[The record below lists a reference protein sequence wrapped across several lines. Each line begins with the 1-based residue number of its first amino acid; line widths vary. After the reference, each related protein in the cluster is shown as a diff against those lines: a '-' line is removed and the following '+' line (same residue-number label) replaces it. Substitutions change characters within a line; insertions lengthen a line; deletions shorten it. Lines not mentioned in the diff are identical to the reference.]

1 MGVDKLLEYLDSGK
15 IEGSC
20 VNVNL
25 TQLGHTVSQQLAK
38 KMVVKKVYQNLS
50 PIQVSKAQFCLLVD
64 AECCLDRLYGGY
76 YSDWVCG
83 GQWNRMVSFLTNF
96 VNSLRQSNVHVVVF
110 FNGAYE
116 DDRFTEWVQKQEET
130 RNRANA
136 VLRHIAAKGT
146 PPPKV
151 WWIPPVGLRT
161 AVKLYFHH
169 LKIPV
174 VCSVKDHHLEFI
186 KYCRQHKFHG
196 LMADDAEYLAFDPP
210 RFFSAHSLKLTMR
223 QTLEA
228 KEYIVPQLIEDLKLS
243 KDKLCALLS
252 LLGNFVLPQPELYD
266 YYKRCGINQIISKVS
281 GEEVVK
287 KIVDSLQSLPP
298 IKNNLDEIAVH
309 ILGHKDDKRV
319 PKLKKSIQYYLDGT
333 KDNAFK
339 NKTKSP
345 EKNKINIKGKNDVLE
360 SPAAV
365 NDVKQL
371 GSETLNLQEKLLLE
385 DNSESGSSTYNVN
398 TQTSSLN
405 QLSPNKSVEFHIPE
419 VSIDVVNIAYERHTS
434 GLMSTYLYHI
444 LTKAEIKLPVVLEDE
459 LNHEIPNIHLFYRQA
474 RQMVYGILFNLHHA
488 QYLAKSN
495 SSQKVELPVI
505 QVREWIRDKSNMYKQ
520 CHLIKAEP
528 LGWGVPTVHRLW
540 FGTTPEDNIRRLR
553 AFLTCMR
560 SDTPLMYNTDYVPQ
574 HTLIIACVLRYIMT
588 FTEVPI
594 LQKFELDALIIT
606 AVAPELS
613 KNENTQELQ
622 GTVSV
627 RGVQLATLLM
637 CGIETAMLANDAC
650 GAPLPWL
657 MTCPW
662 MYFDGRLFQYHLAR
676 ALTANKLEDLCEN
689 HFSLTVK
696 VEKMR
701 QAILE
706 GLGERFQSISPFQGT
721 FLDTIFNQRG
731 LIQPQI
737 LNSSIAHASIPFP
750 QQRLGRLVNQ
760 NPNRFRDIQLNNRQ
774 RGVMKQSSG
783 GQLEVAGA
791 VVGIWGANYS
801 MAATGSPYMGRGNML
816 PAQHVLPSPI
826 GGPSS
831 LYQHD
836 LIQRPVFNA
845 RNSSKPIRGRSQ
857 VLKIHNN
864 KKKNTH
870 NIVKKDS
877 NIKKVPSKARGVAV
891 VISNSGETISASELT
906 EESKLSILN
915 KENQNI
921 KANGIVESI
930 LPLVNGN
937 SSIDEVQIEGAT
949 SKENGVSNS
958 QTGDTSS
965 KIIQKPS
972 KLEAEN

>member
-1 MGVDKLLEYLDSGK
+1 MGVEKLLEYLDSGK

-20 VNVNL
+20 INVNL
-25 TQLGHTVSQQLAK
+25 TQLGHTISQQLAK
-38 KMVVKKVYQNLS
+38 KVVIRKSHLNINQM
-50 PIQVSKAQFCLLVD
+50 QVSKAQFSLLVD

-116 DDRFTEWVQKQEET
+116 EERFSEWTQKQEET
-130 RNRANA
+130 RNRVNA

-151 WWIPPVGLRT
+151 WWIPPVCLRT

-186 KYCRQHKFHG
+186 TYCRQYKFHG

-210 RFFSAHSLKLTMR
+210 RFFSAHSLKLTR
-223 QTLEA
+223 QQTLEA
-228 KEYIVPQLIEDLKLS
+228 KEYVVSRLIEDLKLS

-252 LLGNFVLPQPELYD
+252 LLGNFVLPQHELFD

-287 KIVDSLQSLPP
+287 KIVDCLQDLPS
-298 IKNNLDEIAVH
+298 IKNNLDEIAAH

-319 PKLKKSIQYYLDGT
+319 PKLKKSMEYYLDGAKET
-333 KDNAFK
+333 LIK
-339 NKTKSP
+339 NKPKSL
-345 EKNKINIKGKNDVLE
+345 EKNKILKSKTNNYETVTDKELN
-360 SPAAV
+360 
-365 NDVKQL
+365 NL
-371 GSETLNLQEKLLLE
+371 GSENLKTQMENLMLY
-385 DNSESGSSTYNVN
+385 DVNNSDSGSIPHCLNN
-398 TQTSSLN
+398 QMPISS
-405 QLSPNKSVEFHIPE
+405 NKLIDFHIPE
-419 VSIDVVNIAYERHTS
+419 VTRDVLNTAYDRHTS

-459 LNHEIPNIHLFYRQA
+459 LNHEIPNIHIFYRQA

-488 QYLAKSN
+488 HYIAKSN
-495 SSQKVELPVI
+495 NNVQKVDLPVI
-505 QVREWIRDKSNMYKQ
+505 QVREWIRDKTNTYKRY
-520 CHLIKAEP
+520 HLVKAEP

-574 HTLIIACVLRYIMT
+574 HTLIIASVLRYIMSY
-588 FTEVPI
+588 TEIPM
-594 LQKFELDALIIT
+594 LQKYELDAFIIT
-606 AVAPELS
+606 AIAPELS

-622 GTVSV
+622 GTVSI

-637 CGIETAMLANDAC
+637 CGVETAMLVNDAC
-650 GAPLPWL
+650 GAPVPWL
-657 MTCPW
+657 MSCPW

-676 ALTANKLEDLCEN
+676 ASTASKLEDLCEN
-689 HFSLTVK
+689 QFSLTIK

-706 GLGERFQSISPFQGT
+706 NLGERFQSIPPYQGA
-721 FLDTIFNQRG
+721 FLETIFSQRG
-731 LIQPQI
+731 ALPPQI
-737 LNSSIAHASIPFP
+737 INNNIAQSLMTSYSQPP
-750 QQRLGRLVNQ
+750 RQNQLVNQ
-760 NPNRFRDIQLNNRQ
+760 TSNRFRDVQSIRQ
-774 RGVMKQSSG
+774 RAVMKQSSG

-801 MAATGSPYMGRGNML
+801 MTSSGSAYMGRGAML
-816 PAQHVLPSPI
+816 PSQHMMPHA
-826 GGPSS
+826 GRPSS
-831 LYQHD
+831 LYQRD
-836 LIQRPVFNA
+836 IVSRPVFST
-845 RNSSKPIRGRSQ
+845 RTCSKTIRGRGSSHKSQ
-857 VLKIHNN
+857 SS
-864 KKKNTH
+864 KKKIIHPFIKRDN
-870 NIVKKDS
+870 NVKK
-877 NIKKVPSKARGVAV
+877 VTSKGRGVTTVAPDT
-891 VISNSGETISASELT
+891 GETILASQLIK
-906 EESKLSILN
+906 ESKLSILN
-915 KENQNI
+915 KDNEDI
-921 KANGIVESI
+921 KNNGAVSFT
-930 LPLVNGN
+930 NGN
-937 SSIDEVQIEGAT
+937 SLVEEQFEDASPIV
-949 SKENGVSNS
+949 
-958 QTGDTSS
+958 
-965 KIIQKPS
+965 
-972 KLEAEN
+972 

>member
-15 IEGSC
+15 IVGSC

-25 TQLGHTVSQQLAK
+25 TQLGHTVSQQLSK
-38 KMVVKKVYQNLS
+38 KIIIRKVHQNLN
-50 PIQVSKAQFCLLVD
+50 QVQVPTAQFCLLVD

-96 VNSLRQSNVHVVVF
+96 VNSLRQSNIHVVLF

-116 DDRFTEWVQKQEET
+116 EDRFNEWTQKQEET

-151 WWIPPVGLRT
+151 WWIPPVCLRT

-174 VCSVKDHHLEFI
+174 ICSVKDHHLELI
-186 KYCRQHKFHG
+186 RYCRQHKFHG

-228 KEYIVPQLIEDLKLS
+228 KEYIVSQLINDLKLS

-252 LLGNFVLPQPELYD
+252 LLGNFVLPQHELFD

-298 IKNNLDEIAVH
+298 IKHNLDEIAVL

-319 PKLKKSIQYYLDGT
+319 PKLKKSIQYYLDGAN
-333 KDNAFK
+333 DNVIK
-339 NKTKSP
+339 NKTKFQ
-345 EKNKINIKGKNDVLE
+345 EKNKNIMVKNNTLE
-360 SPAAV
+360 SVVEVA
-365 NDVKQL
+365 DVKKL
-371 GSETLNLQEKLLLE
+371 GSESLNSQIDNLSLFD
-385 DNSESGSSTYNVN
+385 DNSESGSNTYINNQVPST
-398 TQTSSLN
+398 S
-405 QLSPNKSVEFHIPE
+405 QLSPNKSVEFLIPE
-419 VSIDVVNIAYERHTS
+419 VSLDVMNTAYERHTS

-459 LNHEIPNIHLFYRQA
+459 LNLEVPNIHLFYRQA

-495 SSQKVELPVI
+495 SSQKVNLPVI
-505 QVREWIRDKSNMYKQ
+505 QVREWIRDKTHMYKHY
-520 CHLIKAEP
+520 HLVKAEP

-560 SDTPLMYNTDYVPQ
+560 SDTTLMYNTDYVPQ
-574 HTLIIACVLRYIMT
+574 HTLIIASVLRYIMT

-594 LQKFELDALIIT
+594 LQKYELDAFIIT

-613 KNENTQELQ
+613 KTENTQELQ
-622 GTVSV
+622 GTISV

-637 CGIETAMLANDAC
+637 CGIETAMLVNDSC
-650 GAPLPWL
+650 GAPIPWL
-657 MTCPW
+657 MSCPW

-676 ALTANKLEDLCEN
+676 ASTANKLEDLCEN
-689 HFSLTVK
+689 HFSLTIK

-706 GLGERFQSISPFQGT
+706 GLNECFQSISPFQGS
-721 FLDTIFNQRG
+721 FMDTVFNHRG
-731 LIQPQI
+731 ILPPPQ
-737 LNSSIAHASIPFP
+737 LMGTNMAHANIPYQ
-750 QQRLGRLVNQ
+750 QQRLNRLINQ
-760 NPNRFRDIQLNNRQ
+760 NSSRFQNVQQNNRQ
-774 RGVMKQSSG
+774 KAVMKQSSG

-801 MAATGSPYMGRGNML
+801 MAATGNPYMGRGNML
-816 PAQHVLPSPI
+816 PSQHVIPSV

-831 LYQHD
+831 LFQRD
-836 LIQRPVFNA
+836 LMPRPVFNT
-845 RNSSKPIRGRSQ
+845 RSCSKTTRGRGHVQ
-857 VLKIHNN
+857 KINNN
-864 KKKNTH
+864 KKKFTF
-870 NIVKKDS
+870 NIVKKD
-877 NIKKVPSKARGVAV
+877 NVKKVPPKVTPTV
-891 VISNSGETISASELT
+891 LITTPKTNETILTSELL

-915 KENQNI
+915 KEQKDNT
-921 KANGIVESI
+921 NGIVQSI
-930 LPLVNGN
+930 LPFVNGN
-937 SSIDEVQIEGAT
+937 SSVEGQFDNVIT
-949 SKENGVSNS
+949 KENGMSLPE
-958 QTGDTSS
+958 DTSS
-965 KIIQKPS
+965 KVVQKPS
-972 KLEAEN
+972 KLEVGT

>member
-20 VNVNL
+20 INVNL

-38 KMVVKKVYQNLS
+38 KMVIRKINQNLNQ
-50 PIQVSKAQFCLLVD
+50 IQVSKAQFCLLVD

-76 YSDWVCG
+76 FSDWVCG

-96 VNSLRQSNVHVVVF
+96 VSSLRQSNVHVVVF

-116 DDRFTEWVQKQEET
+116 EDRFNEWIQKQEET

-151 WWIPPVGLRT
+151 WWIPPVCLRT

-186 KYCRQHKFHG
+186 RYCREHKFHG

-228 KEYIVPQLIEDLKLS
+228 KEYIVSQLIEDLKLS

-252 LLGNFVLPQPELYD
+252 LLGNFVLPQNELFD

-298 IKNNLDEIAVH
+298 IKNNLDEIATH

-319 PKLKKSIQYYLDGT
+319 PKLKKSIQYYLDGA
-333 KDNAFK
+333 KDNATK
-339 NKTKSP
+339 CKTNSQ
-345 EKNKINIKGKNDVLE
+345 ENNRNIKGKIDTFE
-360 SPAAV
+360 STAGIS
-365 NDVKQL
+365 DVKKF
-371 GSETLNLQEKLLLE
+371 GSENLKSQMDNLLLFD
-385 DNSESGSSTYNVN
+385 DNSESGSNTYNIN
-398 TQTSSLN
+398 TQTPLPN
-405 QLSPNKSVEFHIPE
+405 QLSPNKSIEFNIPE
-419 VSIDVVNIAYERHTS
+419 VSIDVVNTAFERHTS

-444 LTKAEIKLPVVLEDE
+444 LTKAEIKLPVLLEDE
-459 LNHEIPNIHLFYRQA
+459 MNHEIPNIHLFYRQA

-488 QYLAKSN
+488 HYLAKSN

-505 QVREWIRDKSNMYKQ
+505 QIREWIRDKTNIYKHY
-520 CHLIKAEP
+520 HLVKAEP

-574 HTLIIACVLRYIMT
+574 HTLIIASVLRYIIT
-588 FTEVPI
+588 FSEVPI
-594 LQKFELDALIIT
+594 LQKYELDAFIIT

-627 RGVQLATLLM
+627 RGVHLATLLM
-637 CGIETAMLANDAC
+637 CGIETAMLVNDAC
-650 GAPLPWL
+650 GAPVPWL
-657 MTCPW
+657 MSCPW

-676 ALTANKLEDLCEN
+676 ASTANKLEDLCEN
-689 HFSLTVK
+689 HFSLTIK

-706 GLGERFQSISPFQGT
+706 GLGERFQSITPFQGS
-721 FLDTIFNQRG
+721 FMDTIFNPRG
-731 LIQPQI
+731 VLSPQI
-737 LNSSIAHASIPFP
+737 INASMAHANIPP
-750 QQRLGRLVNQ
+750 YQQQRLSRLVNQ
-760 NPNRFRDIQLNNRQ
+760 NPSRFRDVQHNSRQ
-774 RGVMKQSSG
+774 RGIMKQSSG

-801 MAATGSPYMGRGNML
+801 MAATGSPYMSRSNMI
-816 PAQHVLPSPI
+816 PSQQVIPPI
-826 GGPSS
+826 GPSS
-831 LYQHD
+831 LFQRD
-836 LIQRPVFNA
+836 LIPRPVFNT
-845 RNSSKPIRGRSQ
+845 RNNCSKAARGRSHVQ
-857 VLKIHNN
+857 KIHNN
-864 KKKNTH
+864 KKKIIN
-870 NIVKKDS
+870 NIVKKD
-877 NIKKVPSKARGVAV
+877 NTIKKVPSKGRG
-891 VISNSGETISASELT
+891 IPNTCETILTSELI
-906 EESKLSILN
+906 EESKMSILN
-915 KENQNI
+915 KENEDI
-921 KANGIVESI
+921 KTNGIVESI

-937 SSIDEVQIEGAT
+937 SPLDGKFDNASLNT
-949 SKENGVSNS
+949 NGVSN
-958 QTGDTSS
+958 TLPEDKPS
-965 KIIQKPS
+965 KIIQKPP
-972 KLEAEN
+972 KLEIGN